1 MTPTRL
7 AAPRPLFLVLALTL
21 ALAAAGASVAQTLDP
36 LLLGGRHQLEAGT
49 RHDGAVTALGAAVTI
64 QPGARL
70 NGSISVV
77 GGRLVLRGRV
87 SGPVHAY
94 GASVRLEDGAVVDG
108 PLTLAFSEL
117 ERTPGA
123 QVQGPVQRDAG
134 LPVSVGRPLNWDG
147 AWEGPWGTPGRAFD
161 RGFGRGRVEPF
172 VVFVQGLLLA
182 GAAFLLA
189 RLAPHRLDGIGA
201 TLVARPGP
209 SLLTG
214 LVAVV
219 VTVLAAAMLAITLIG
234 IPAALLLALIAW
246 LATVFGLIA
255 ASDLLGSRL
264 WPDAHDR
271 GASAALGG
279 FLVAVAWAA
288 LGALPVLG
296 GLAQAAV
303 ALTVLGAVVRSRVGE
318 GPRAGTDATATTS

>member
-1 MTPTRL
+1 MTPTRH
-7 AAPRPLFLVLALTL
+7 ATTRFRPLVLALTF
-21 ALAAAGASVAQTLDP
+21 ALVVAGAGAAQALDP
-36 LLLGGRHQLEAGT
+36 LLLGGRHELDAGA
-49 RHDGAVTALGAAVTI
+49 RHDGAVTAMGAAVTI

-70 NGSISVV
+70 NGSLSVV

-94 GASVRLEDGAVVDG
+94 GSSVRLEDGAVVDG
-108 PLTLAFSEL
+108 PLTLAWSEL
-117 ERTPGA
+117 ERMPGA
-123 QVQGPVQRDAG
+123 QVQGPVRRDAG
-134 LPVSVGRPLNWDG
+134 LPLSVGRPVSWDG
-147 AWEGPWGTPGRAFD
+147 PWEEPWGAPGRAVG
-161 RGFGRGRVEPF
+161 RGFGRGGVDPF

-182 GAAFLLA
+182 GVAFLLA

-201 TLVARPGP
+201 TLFARPGP

-219 VTVLAAAMLAITLIG
+219 VTVVAAAMLAITLIG

-246 LATVFGLIA
+246 LATVLGLIA
-255 ASDLLGSRL
+255 LSDRLGSRL
-264 WPDAHDR
+264 WPDTHDR

-279 FLVAVAWAA
+279 FLVAVGWAA

-296 GLAQAAV
+296 GLAQAALG
-303 ALTVLGAVVRSRVGE
+303 LTVLGAVVRSRVGE
-318 GPRAGTDATATTS
+318 GRGTISARPPYAS